1 MWGCKCL
8 DDFPRPAPPPLSG
21 GGLKTDIILESQP
34 DLQWRMK
41 NDLGD
46 LPGNGNTSVLLFSEL
61 VYLEPE
67 KRYMGD
73 DFPQAGGLVG

>member
-1 MWGCKCL
+1 MWGWKCL
-8 DDFPRPAPPPLSG
+8 DDFPRPGPPSG
-21 GGLKTDIILESQP
+21 EGLKTDITLESQP

-41 NDLGD
+41 KDLGD
-46 LPGNGNTSVLLFSEL
+46 LPGNSNTSVLLFSEL

-73 DFPQAGGLVG
+73 DFPQARGLVG